1 MNITFLPRFKI
12 WPSKSRLFCSQS
24 IDLERKPKEH
34 STIDKWD
41 VENLKP
47 GSDTEFKE
55 TDLISRQLL
64 IPVSM
69 TH

>member
-1 MNITFLPRFKI
+1 MALEIEALG
-12 WPSKSRLFCSQS
+12 SQS

-55 TDLISRQLL
+55 TDLI
-64 IPVSM
+64 
-69 TH
+69 HYHNNF